1 MAFFKKDEPSPYDL
15 SNFTVLLVEDSLYMQ
30 ALMVSMMKMFGVG
43 DIMVCNGAR
52 EAIDLLKVTQA
63 RRKSRYV
70 TDIDIIVTD
79 WLMPDGSGKDLLDWV
94 RGQKDDNVRF
104 LPVVVVSAYTTEKL
118 VAMARDA
125 GANETLVKPISGVG
139 LASRICGVIDKARS
153 FVSTAD
159 YFGPDRRRQDMVFN
173 GADRRVIGAQNV
185 KVKYDRS
192 EG

>member
-1 MAFFKKDEPSPYDL
+1 MSIYKKDEPSPYDL

-30 ALMVSMMKMFGVG
+30 SLMVSMMKMFGVG
-43 DIMVCNGAR
+43 DIMVCSNAQ

-70 TDIDIIVTD
+70 TDIDIVVTD
-79 WLMPDGSGKDLLDWV
+79 WLMPGGSGKDLLNWI
-94 RGQKDDNVRF
+94 RGQDDDNIRF

-139 LASRICGVIDKARS
+139 LASRICCVIDKARS
-153 FVSTAD
+153 FVSISD
-159 YFGPDRRRQDMVFN
+159 YFGPDRRRKDAPFN
-173 GADRRVIGAQNV
+173 GDDRRVTNPKHIKNKRKKA
-185 KVKYDRS
+185 